1 MAYLK
6 HTDTS
11 SERFKELSAR
21 DSRTQQELSRG
32 TERIKRLEAELLRLR
47 AKMAANAR
55 DFSARNA
62 QLTQERDG
70 MAKHVV
76 SLKGRV
82 QRSRQRAASKMQ
94 TLSLAAKDTKADL
107 ADRTALAE
115 RVLKLAER
123 CRGLETQKEKISP
136 FDTGS
141 SAGEA
146 SSAVVARAMEA
157 ARKEAVDEEDEDAAM
172 GLRRRVD
179 GRPTTTA
186 TGTGGARAGTAG
198 GTTAAR
204 GGAGAASGG
213 AAEGKED
220 GAGAPGM
227 AGDQGIAGLQTHMAE
242 AVLGGE
248 VQALR
253 NF

>member
-123 CRGLETQKEKISP
+123 CRGLETQKEKNISLRHGQQRGGGQQRRGGKGHGGGP
-136 FDTGS
+136 QGGCGRGGRGRCHW
-141 SAGEA
+141 A
-146 SSAVVARAMEA
+146 
-157 ARKEAVDEEDEDAAM
+157 EEE
-172 GLRRRVD
+172 G
-179 GRPTTTA
+179 GR
-186 TGTGGARAGTAG
+186 TAG
-198 GTTAAR
+198 HH
-204 GGAGAASGG
+204 
-213 AAEGKED
+213 
-220 GAGAPGM
+220 
-227 AGDQGIAGLQTHMAE
+227 GD
-242 AVLGGE
+242 
-248 VQALR
+248 
-253 NF
+253 